1 LYLLILGIVILSEQ
15 KPHKVEMNISKPAK
29 KVWVRPAILSLNIKR
44 DTFSGSSVGAE
55 LAGKAGP
62 PAKV

>member
-1 LYLLILGIVILSEQ
+1 
-15 KPHKVEMNISKPAK
+15 VEIKIIQPCK
-29 KVWVRPAILSLNIKR
+29 KAWVRPAIVFLNIKR

-55 LAGKAGP
+55 LAGKSGP

>member
-1 LYLLILGIVILSEQ
+1 MELKIFKSG
-15 KPHKVEMNISKPAK
+15 K
-29 KVWVRPAILSLNIKR
+29 KVWVRPAILTLNIKR

>member
-1 LYLLILGIVILSEQ
+1 MKIT
-15 KPHKVEMNISKPAK
+15 KPK
-29 KVWVRPAILSLNIKR
+29 KKAWVRPAVSTLIISR

-55 LAGKAGP
+55 YGGKAGP